1 MVRKRIIA
9 EGSRVD
15 GRQLDEVR
23 PLYCEAGYISNL
35 HGSAVFSRGETQVKY
50 ILFFLLLVAE
60 SKIIVMWHVFSSTW
74 FQFSSEVMWID
85 VMDRSYVL

>member
-23 PLYCEAGYISNL
+23 PLYCEAGCISKL
-35 HGSAVFSRGETQVKY
+35 RGSADFFRGETQVKY
-50 ILFFLLLVAE
+50 VLCFSVMGCWKLNDRNDMKQLLF
-60 SKIIVMWHVFSSTW
+60 
-74 FQFSSEVMWID
+74 
-85 VMDRSYVL
+85 